1 MDIESL
7 LRSLNARKARY
18 VVIGATAFPVHG
30 YARATLDVDLLIEAT
45 PDNAKRVRQALLDF
59 GYDMTD
65 VSEEELLE
73 KKVLIRQYLL
83 ETDIHPFVAGG
94 DFEGIWRRRVEGPD
108 RGDAGG
114 LRQPRRPDS
123 DEGGGGPS
131 ERPRGS
137 ESAAAAP
144 GEGWEGQLRSDLT
157 EHVPRS

>member
-45 PDNAKRVRQALLDF
+45 PENAKRVRQALLDF

-65 VSEEELLE
+65 VSEQELLE
-73 KKVLIRQYLL
+73 KKVLIRQHVL

-94 DFEGIWRRRVEGPD
+94 DFEGIWRRRVEDQIGETPAAFASLD
-108 RGDAGG
+108 DLIRMKEAAGRPKDLEDLKA
-114 LRQPRRPDS
+114 LRQLR
-123 DEGGGGPS
+123 
-131 ERPRGS
+131 ERAGRGS
-137 ESAAAAP
+137 
-144 GEGWEGQLRSDLT
+144 
-157 EHVPRS
+157 